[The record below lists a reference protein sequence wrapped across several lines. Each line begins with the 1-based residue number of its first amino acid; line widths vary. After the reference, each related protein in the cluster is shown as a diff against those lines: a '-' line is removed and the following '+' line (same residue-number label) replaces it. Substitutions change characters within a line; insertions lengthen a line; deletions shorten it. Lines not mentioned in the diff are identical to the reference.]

1 MLLTP
6 KHRTNVNIVQFVCMT
21 CLVLALGMA
30 PLQSGA
36 DGYSQHGMPLPPAE
50 GRILDEFE
58 PYLLRDSGI
67 ESRVQVDIRANNIP
81 LAMKDALKRIQVD
94 LRSLQELSHRGHA
107 LKNMARTQLFFACDD
122 LGQLYEYERD
132 YVHALMFYCARW
144 FYGKTGE
151 LPLDFSVDSA
161 QTLRLINRKPPFSPG
176 RYESVVSGTH
186 IPIVST
192 EAAICYYRLG
202 NYGMACLAAVNLS
215 PDAEKIAVYQKLN
228 ASHVWNLPA
237 KRAKLVSD
245 ADRYYAIALSSC
257 GFDVI
262 GSHLTVRRLNAALK
276 IDPRNP
282 EVWNMLGTVYGRGFL
297 FNEATVR
304 DLLSAIT
311 YYRQAARFDPNN
323 AKYWDE
329 IGGTYEA
336 IDQILQVE
344 PNSTSLTF
352 LTMIQYA
359 RNAIAAYKVSLG
371 IKVNYDTPHTI
382 AYLESQIKSWQ
393 QTVNLLRHEKLEDDL
408 VKQEQSAKHK

>member
-122 LGQLYEYERD
+122 LGELYEYERD
-132 YVHALMFYCARW
+132 YVHALMFYCASW
-144 FYGKTGE
+144 FYSKTGE
-151 LPLDFSVDSA
+151 LPSDFSVNSA

-176 RYESVVSGTH
+176 RYERVLLGTH
-186 IPIVST
+186 VPIVFT
-192 EAAICYYRLG
+192 DAAVCYYHLG
-202 NYGMACLAAVNLS
+202 NYGMTCLASVSQQGEADIIKVYNQLS
-215 PDAEKIAVYQKLN
+215 AT
-228 ASHVWNLPA
+228 HVWNLPA
-237 KRAKLVSD
+237 KQAKLVSD
-245 ADRYYAIALSSC
+245 ADRYYATALSSC
-257 GFDVI
+257 GFDAV
-262 GSHLTVRRLNAALK
+262 GGLLTVRRLKTALK
-276 IDPRNP
+276 IEPRNP
-282 EVWNMLGTVYGRGFL
+282 KIWDMLANVYSHGFL
-297 FNEATVR
+297 CNGRTVR
-304 DLLSAIT
+304 DLLLAIT
-311 YYRQAARFDPNN
+311 YYRRAARLEPDN

-336 IDQILQVE
+336 VDQILQVE

-359 RNAIAAYKVSLG
+359 REAIAAYNVSLG
-371 IKVNYDTPHTI
+371 IKVNYDIPRSI
-382 AYLESQIKSWQ
+382 ATLRSEIKSWQ